1 MGYSARYHAA
11 SLAAVFL
18 ALAIGILIGVGLGE
32 NVVSDTTKQLEKSLT
47 SDLADARSSA
57 EDLQAEL
64 NRERE
69 FSTEIFPALVDDLLL
84 GDRIAVVALGSL
96 PQEMEGDIEF
106 VVGRDSPTGARLS
119 EFAVVREPPD
129 LRALADAV
137 PTGSRARRVA
147 RDSDALSALARRAGL
162 SLVRGG
168 PPFDR
173 LSDALLTD
181 VSGQP
186 GGIDAVIVVRD
197 RPSDLG
203 SAKSNATDGLE
214 EGLVNGIQSAGGIP
228 VVGVE
233 RSDSDGSQIG
243 FYASQGLDATV
254 DSIDLTSGRLAL
266 AYALS
271 GVEGDY
277 GIKASADRLLPVLR
291 RPPRAQV
298 ASSGSR

>member
-11 SLAAVFL
+11 TLAAVFL
-18 ALAIGILIGVGLGE
+18 ALAIGILIGVGLGD
-32 NVVSDTTKQLEKSLT
+32 NVVSDTTRRLERSLT
-47 SDLADARSSA
+47 SDLSDARSNA

-69 FSTEIFPALVDDLLL
+69 FSTEIFPALADDLLL
-84 GDRIAVVALGSL
+84 GDRVAVVALGSL
-96 PQEMEGDIEF
+96 PQEMQGDIEF
-106 VVGRDSPTGARLS
+106 VVGGDSPTGARLS

-129 LRALADAV
+129 LRALADAA
-137 PTGSRARRVA
+137 PPGSPARRVG
-147 RDSDALSALARRAGL
+147 RDSDALAELARRAGA

-173 LSDALLTD
+173 LREALLVD
-181 VSGQP
+181 VSGRP

-197 RPSDLG
+197 RPSDLNA
-203 SAKSNATDGLE
+203 SRSDATDSLE
-214 EGLVNGIQSAGGIP
+214 EGLVDGIRRSGAIP

-243 FYASQGLDATV
+243 FYTAHGFSATV

-277 GIKASADRLLPVLR
+277 GVKASADRLLPDLR
-291 RPPRAQV
+291 RPPSPRAAGPRV
-298 ASSGSR
+298 R